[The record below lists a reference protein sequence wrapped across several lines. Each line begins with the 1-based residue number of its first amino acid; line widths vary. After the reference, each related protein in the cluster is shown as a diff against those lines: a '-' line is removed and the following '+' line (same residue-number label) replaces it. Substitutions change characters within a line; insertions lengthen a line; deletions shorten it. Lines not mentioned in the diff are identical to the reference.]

1 MGHCGSTGFSS
12 SKNSS
17 ITTDFSAKPLG
28 VSKESHGRGSNQRV
42 YMSEG
47 LTRLVFHGDQRAE
60 RSEPMQLELLGK
72 EDGCEEVHETP
83 DAA

>member
-1 MGHCGSTGFSS
+1 
-12 SKNSS
+12 
-17 ITTDFSAKPLG
+17 
-28 VSKESHGRGSNQRV
+28 
-42 YMSEG
+42 MSEG